1 MGKYAIIIVFTVVVT
16 SSIYSYGLQR
26 VWLSSDIAAVDIY
39 NYSQARNIAQSAA
52 LLAVRKIV
60 TNADASYIPTKGSQL
75 HKPPISNSFN
85 DWTAMK
91 GQYQLRMMNQGDT
104 LITIIS
110 RGKFRDSVYDME
122 VVLEKESDDWD
133 PDFPHAVFA
142 LTSINMTGNS
152 RINGHAGTNANTVG
166 AVNMTNTA
174 RIDSSLSIG
183 PGANPAITVVQSGS
197 VMGEIKN
204 LKKEITYDMP
214 QFPEFPAKVSTAA
227 NVNITTNRVIG
238 YSSSYYDKKF
248 ISSITIT
255 NNGTAQFAT
264 DNVDRVLHVG
274 NLDISSGHLN
284 VSGTGKLT
292 IYVENRI
299 TLGGT
304 STVNSNDSKRP
315 IESLFVYYKGTNALN
330 LAGRTGFYGSLFVES
345 ADITLTGS
353 TTVLGSGG
361 VAGNII
367 SGGNNI
373 TVTGNAASLSKVIYA
388 PNARFTLTG
397 SGVVLGSV
405 VCKTFFSE
413 GAGSV
418 LSSGA
423 MPRPEFPP
431 MKKTGNRGFAVGH
444 WR

>member
-1 MGKYAIIIVFTVVVT
+1 MGKYAIIIVFTVIVS

-60 TNADASYIPTKGSQL
+60 TDADASYIPTNGSEIHNPQS
-75 HKPPISNSFN
+75 PNSFY
-85 DWTAMK
+85 DWSAMK
-91 GQYQLRMMNQGDT
+91 GQYQLRIMNQGDT

-133 PDFPHAVFA
+133 PDFSHAVFA
-142 LTSINMTGNS
+142 LTSINMIGNS
-152 RINGHAGTNANTVG
+152 RINGHAGTNSSTAG
-166 AVNMTNTA
+166 AVNMTNTT

-204 LKKEITYDMP
+204 LKKELSYEMP

-248 ISSITIT
+248 ISSITIS

-264 DNVDRVLHVG
+264 DNIDRVLHVG
-274 NLDISSGHLN
+274 NLDINQGHIN

-299 TLGGT
+299 ILSGT
-304 STVNSNDSKRP
+304 STVNQTRSSL
-315 IESLFVYYKGTNALN
+315 ESLFVYYKGTNALN

-353 TTVLGSGG
+353 TTVSGSGG

-373 TVTGNAASLSKVIYA
+373 TVNGNAASLARVIYA

-413 GAGSV
+413 GAGSI
-418 LSSGA
+418 LSPAANS
-423 MPRPEFPP
+423 RPEFPP
-431 MKKTGNRGFAVGH
+431 LKKTGNRGFAVGH